1 MHLMALG
8 AFRHVLGRVPPGT
21 VDSDVLMHLM
31 ALGAFRPVLRL
42 NHDADAL
49 VLMHLMALGA
59 FRHDTQYRTV
69 ARVVGL
75 NAPYGARCFLTDMT
89 DEYKDF
95 LNGS

>member
-1 MHLMALG
+1 MD
-8 AFRHVLGRVPPGT
+8 
-21 VDSDVLMHLM
+21 DSILKIVLMHLM

-75 NAPYGARCFLTDMT
+75 NAPYGARCFPTRTYLTNKVKNQAM
-89 DEYKDF
+89 
-95 LNGS
+95 S

>member
-1 MHLMALG
+1 MD
-8 AFRHVLGRVPPGT
+8 
-21 VDSDVLMHLM
+21 DSILKIVLMHLM

-69 ARVVGL
+69 ARVVGRDPKTML
-75 NAPYGARCFLTDMT
+75 IESKTGNLARSLRGAKGR
-89 DEYKDF
+89 
-95 LNGS
+95 